1 MKFKSINL
9 KYIQLFPSA
18 PHFSSCTFIFSSF
31 LHFFPFSFFLLKLS
45 FPFPFFPVLVCSTRV
60 SACYHYVPGLVFARL
75 SYWRSSGHFYHQWK
89 KRYWKKTFNLS
100 TLFLHFHIF
109 FPIGFFSPLSS
120 AVCFFYVSFYAPPL
134 SVKSNGLLCWYD
146 ISGLCVSMMLLSIHI
161 MLLCPLSFPVHS
173 AFGLGFF
180 PNRPASLLLNL
191 RPLYLQ
197 YYLNCACFIQFSCAF
212 FSSCFLLSIKAH
224 IVLNVILHFRYV
236 WQGARIYISCTRLLC
251 IANEV
256 MGGKI
261 TYQSMCFLYL
271 GICEAFV
278 RLLLFF
284 AFIYHSWHTLLY
296 ALQFKICF
304 PVTAGGTFVCAFVC
318 CGVSRCLTVFPTWYL
333 KSSNTVSIT
342 LTLFQFSCR
351 YHIIPCPGNKT
362 PNTQATEVIQLQIEM
377 ELSVDLLKV
386 FDVFLKPQWTACFY
400 ILFFLDV
407 EVL

>member
-1 MKFKSINL
+1 
-9 KYIQLFPSA
+9 
-18 PHFSSCTFIFSSF
+18 
-31 LHFFPFSFFLLKLS
+31 
-45 FPFPFFPVLVCSTRV
+45 
-60 SACYHYVPGLVFARL
+60 
-75 SYWRSSGHFYHQWK
+75 
-89 KRYWKKTFNLS
+89 
-100 TLFLHFHIF
+100 
-109 FPIGFFSPLSS
+109 
-120 AVCFFYVSFYAPPL
+120 
-134 SVKSNGLLCWYD
+134 
-146 ISGLCVSMMLLSIHI
+146 
-161 MLLCPLSFPVHS
+161 
-173 AFGLGFF
+173 
-180 PNRPASLLLNL
+180 
-191 RPLYLQ
+191 
-197 YYLNCACFIQFSCAF
+197 
-212 FSSCFLLSIKAH
+212 
-224 IVLNVILHFRYV
+224 
-236 WQGARIYISCTRLLC
+236 
-251 IANEV
+251 

-271 GICEAFV
+271 GIREAFA

-304 PVTAGGTFVCAFVC
+304 PVTAGGAFVCAFVC

-400 ILFFLDV
+400 ILFFFRCRGFVMGTAFKRKITKYDKGNDYNQFLDQN
-407 EVL
+407 